1 MKHNIKTMSKKIICE
16 LLSLCLCMALT
27 AIILM
32 TSVGFGFF
40 RDSVFLQAMSDMNYY
55 EELAAQLQDD
65 LEQVVAT
72 YHIPE
77 TAVRDVIRPEQVYLD
92 GYENLTHAIRG
103 KSYEADIT
111 HVTEDLQERL
121 DTYAEEHDIQ
131 TEQAVQ
137 SATQRIT
144 HAMSQEYGRMLSFP
158 FASAYY
164 NAKQTYEQM
173 CPWIYGGCTVSTL
186 ICGGLLLLLHHKK
199 YHGMRQI
206 DHAVLAATITGTVI
220 GGMVAN
226 VLLHMEILNEQ
237 NAYAVMIRNYF
248 TGALYK
254 GIWSLITGVAV
265 WFVLLIVTKEM
276 REKGI

>member
-1 MKHNIKTMSKKIICE
+1 MNKNIRTMSKKIICE
-16 LLSLCLCMALT
+16 MLSLSLCIALT
-27 AIILM
+27 VLILM

-55 EELAAQLQDD
+55 EELAAQLQED

-77 TAVRDVIRPEQVYLD
+77 AAVQDVIRPEQVYLD

-121 DTYAEEHDIQ
+121 DTYAKEHDIQ

-144 HAMSQEYGRMLSFP
+144 HAMSQEYARMLSFP

-164 NAKQTYEQM
+164 SAKQTYDKM
-173 CPWIYGGCTVSTL
+173 RPWIYGGCSVITL
-186 ICGGLLLLLHHKK
+186 ICGGLLLLLHHKR

-206 DHAVLAATITGTVI
+206 CHSVLAATITGTVI
-220 GGMVAN
+220 GEMAAS

-248 TGALYK
+248 TGALHK
-254 GIWSLITGVAV
+254 GIWSLIAGAAV
-265 WFVLLIVTKEM
+265 WFVLLIATKEM